1 MVRCSDIKRLR
12 WPCGSY
18 YGMLWHDYHVFLTLL
33 FFSLFN
39 CVWGYCVL
47 TEEHDSFSCV
57 GGMHLH
63 FIHTLTSVGG
73 GPEMGTA
80 SLTLW
85 LVLETFSWQCVSC
98 LSYRFQRW
106 RDGAV
111 RRVIGAQVELCVC
124 VCVGCKKEKVFG
136 CEGLCVYMA
145 TVCTC
150 VHKGVRVHLC
160 AFLIMCIISWLG
172 RICFAAQSIFWRI

>member
-106 RDGAV
+106 RDGPV

-124 VCVGCKKEKVFG
+124 VWAVRKRKCLDVKDFVFTWLQCVLVCIKV
-136 CEGLCVYMA
+136 CV
-145 TVCTC
+145 CIF
-150 VHKGVRVHLC
+150 VHFLLC
-160 AFLIMCIISWLG
+160 ALFPGWGESVL
-172 RICFAAQSIFWRI
+172 